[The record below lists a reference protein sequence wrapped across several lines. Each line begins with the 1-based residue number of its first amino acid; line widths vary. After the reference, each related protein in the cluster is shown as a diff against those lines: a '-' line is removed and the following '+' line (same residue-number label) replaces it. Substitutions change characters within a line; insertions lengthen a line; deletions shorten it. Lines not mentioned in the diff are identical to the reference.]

1 MKICQ
6 LIIITF
12 FILTSAC
19 SREDNSSSDKQSS
32 DNLILKD
39 QKLAME
45 KARQVEQL
53 LQSSAKNKSKL
64 IDEQSQ

>member
-1 MKICQ
+1 MKLYQ
-6 LIIITF
+6 IIILTL

-19 SREDNSSSDKQSS
+19 SNDNNSASDEQSS
-32 DNLILKD
+32 DSFILKD

-45 KARQVEQL
+45 KARQLDQL
-53 LQSSAKNKSKL
+53 LQNNVDNKRKL

>member
-19 SREDNSSSDKQSS
+19 SSEDNSSSDEQSS
-32 DNLILKD
+32 DNFILKD

-53 LQSSAKNKSKL
+53 LQSNAENKSKL

>member
-1 MKICQ
+1 MKIYQ
-6 LIIITF
+6 LIILPL
-12 FILTSAC
+12 FILASAC
-19 SREDNSSSDKQSS
+19 SSEDNSSLHEQSS
-32 DNLILKD
+32 ENFILKD

-53 LQSSAKNKSKL
+53 LQSSAENKIKL

>member
-1 MKICQ
+1 MKIYQ
-6 LIIITF
+6 LIILPL
-12 FILTSAC
+12 FILASAC
-19 SREDNSSSDKQSS
+19 SSEDNSSLDEQSS
-32 DNLILKD
+32 ENFILKD

-53 LQSSAKNKSKL
+53 LQSSAENKIKL

>member
-1 MKICQ
+1 MKLYQ
-6 LIIITF
+6 IIILTF

-19 SREDNSSSDKQSS
+19 SNDNNSASDEQSS
-32 DNLILKD
+32 DSFILKD

-45 KARQVEQL
+45 KARQLDQL
-53 LQSSAKNKSKL
+53 LQNNVDNKRKL

>member
-1 MKICQ
+1 MKIYQ
-6 LIIITF
+6 LIILTLF
-12 FILTSAC
+12 MLTSAC
-19 SREDNSSSDKQSS
+19 SNEDNSSSDEQSS
-32 DNLILKD
+32 DNFILKD

-53 LQSSAKNKSKL
+53 LQSSIENKSKL